1 MEMPDGKGDIVAMTH
16 GDVVDGGE
24 PLLGIAAPVFS
35 GVLSALARPR
45 AHGHGRVPAAAA
57 TATVPVHASARSPP
71 PLLHVW
77 EKLNCRVWRRP
88 AVTSFERLRDGVDH
102 SIRSNGRVTSG
113 NIANQAAVGLM
124 GS

>member
-24 PLLGIAAPVFS
+24 PLLGIAVPVFS
-35 GVLSALARPR
+35 GVLSAPAWPR
-45 AHGHGRVPAAAA
+45 AHEHGRVPAAAC
-57 TATVPVHASARSPP
+57 
-71 PLLHVW
+71 VW
-77 EKLNCRVWRRP
+77 QKLNCRVWRRP